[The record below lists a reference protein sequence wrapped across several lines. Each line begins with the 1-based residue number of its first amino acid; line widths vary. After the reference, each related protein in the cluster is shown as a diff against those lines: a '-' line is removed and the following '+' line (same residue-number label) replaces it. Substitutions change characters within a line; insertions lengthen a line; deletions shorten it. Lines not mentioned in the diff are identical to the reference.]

1 CLLECRSFN
10 DADFAKYH
18 PGGSLGKR
26 LYLKVGD
33 LASQNEKPR
42 VSMDDSIKQVLLEIT
57 RNRLGAAAVLQ
68 NNDVIGI
75 VTDGDIR
82 RMLEN
87 FSDIDSLR
95 VNDIMGKHPIDIQKD
110 ELAVNA
116 LNLMRQNNISQL
128 IVLDGKDYF
137 G

>member
-1 CLLECRSFN
+1 
-10 DADFAKYH
+10 
-18 PGGSLGKR
+18 
-26 LYLKVGD
+26 
-33 LASQNEKPR
+33 
-42 VSMDDSIKQVLLEIT
+42 EIT

-137 G
+137 GIVHLHDLLKEGII